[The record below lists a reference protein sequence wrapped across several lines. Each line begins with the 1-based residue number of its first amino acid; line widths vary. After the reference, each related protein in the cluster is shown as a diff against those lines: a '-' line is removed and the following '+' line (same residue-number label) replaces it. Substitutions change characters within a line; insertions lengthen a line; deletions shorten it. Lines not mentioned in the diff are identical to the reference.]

1 VPSTYSKSESRI
13 NFKFGGDTTIETSN
27 LRLKGPR
34 WNRDG
39 IWKLEKLDFAIKI
52 GKRSK
57 ITTQLLYRQPIYKV
71 AYGLSFGTI
80 D

>member
-1 VPSTYSKSESRI
+1 M
-13 NFKFGGDTTIETSN
+13 ETSRPN
-27 LRLKGPR
+27 LRLKGPK

-39 IWKLEKLDFAIKI
+39 IWKNWISPKKNRKSL
-52 GKRSK
+52 KRSK
-57 ITTQLLYRQPIYKV
+57 ITTQLLYWQPIYKV